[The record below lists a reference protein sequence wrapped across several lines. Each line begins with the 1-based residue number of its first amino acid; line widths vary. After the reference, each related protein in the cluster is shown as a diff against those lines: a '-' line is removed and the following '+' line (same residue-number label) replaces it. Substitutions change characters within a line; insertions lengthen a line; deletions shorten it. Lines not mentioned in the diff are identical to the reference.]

1 MKVELGRMVT
11 GGPSHCH
18 SNREFAISTSSD
30 AVHLGCGKAPHSKSA
45 AISARSSSYPE
56 LAIYRSAT
64 GVTGV
69 EAVAARGSRQCIILV
84 AVGAPQRLIS

>member
-1 MKVELGRMVT
+1 MNLAETHEGRIRPN
-11 GGPSHCH
+11 GNRGPSHCH
-18 SNREFAISTSSD
+18 SNREFAISTSSV
-30 AVHLGCGKAPHSKSA
+30 AVHLGCGKAPHS
-45 AISARSSSYPE
+45 
-56 LAIYRSAT
+56 SAT

>member
-18 SNREFAISTSSD
+18 SNREFAISTSSV
-30 AVHLGCGKAPHSKSA
+30 AVHLGCGKAPHS
-45 AISARSSSYPE
+45 
-56 LAIYRSAT
+56 SAT

-69 EAVAARGSRQCIILV
+69 EAVAARGSRQCIIDV
-84 AVGAPQRLIS
+84 RQI